1 MRFIKQSQ
9 LNFRNVKD
17 YSVAVEADGR
27 VTMDGVISLQLPSGT
42 GDPFELPG
50 TDLNQRPVS
59 AVNGMI
65 RYNTSSPD
73 GGELEAYQAGS
84 WRPIRFK
91 EPTKIILDYIGTG
104 NDVDTIFGPL
114 SPDPFDTVA
123 YPTVE
128 SGTTW
133 DAPQIALN
141 LVVFVENVQQL
152 GTINF
157 DVIQQPTGIDG
168 ANETYI
174 DFGTTP
180 VPLGKQVHV
189 LHRFDR

>member
-17 YSVAVEADGR
+17 YSVVVETDGR
-27 VTMDGVISLQLPSGT
+27 VTMDGIISLQLPSGT
-42 GDPFELPG
+42 GDPVELPG

-65 RYNTSSPD
+65 RYNTYGPD

-91 EPTKIILDYIGTG
+91 EPTRVILDYLGTG
-104 NDVDTIFGPL
+104 DDVETIFGPL
-114 SPDPFDTVA
+114 DPDPFL
-123 YPTVE
+123 YPTIE

-133 DAPQIALN
+133 DSTQIALN

-168 ANETYI
+168 LNETYI
-174 DFGTTP
+174 DFGLTP